1 MGHLSESSHQQSSEG
16 IKKEEGERPS
26 EPEDGRNAGKGC
38 VLDMMY
44 TAIILI
50 NSQTVILQRPIQVHG
65 SWNDRKK
72 GRVISGL

>member
-1 MGHLSESSHQQSSEG
+1 MGHLYESYHQQSSEV

-38 VLDMMY
+38 VLDMMC

-65 SWNDRKK
+65 S
-72 GRVISGL
+72 